1 MIRKVITNDYT
12 AKIISVILALIV
24 WVQVFNDKNPLE
36 RRIFAVDVVPKE
48 VSEEIIIVST
58 DPPKVNV
65 TFEGRART
73 LDEIDEESLKAVANL
88 SEAGEGMFTAELSV
102 DAPYGVKIV
111 EINPQLVSFH
121 VDVMSAAD
129 IGVAIE
135 ALGYPHED
143 FEKGEPIP
151 STGTVRV
158 TGPKRLVERVKYVQG
173 IVDISGAREAITSV
187 VKLSARDGAGNEVS
201 GVSIEPNQVHVTVPL
216 NSLPP
221 SKIVPVQAVVGG
233 TPKAGFAV
241 GPVSASPAQVKIRAP
256 EPVLRNIGHI
266 STKPIDVTGKDST
279 FLHQATLD
287 LPQGVTVQDG
297 RVLITVE
304 IVEDITTK
312 TYEGVIVQLESPPV
326 GYAWEIDPAIVDV
339 DITGRSDI
347 LDKIAK
353 DDITVYIDAY
363 GRTEGTA
370 DLVVAYRIRTPE
382 GTDPDML
389 QVDIKPARVKL
400 TLTKR

>member
-1 MIRKVITNDYT
+1 MIRKMLTDDYT

-36 RRIFAVDVVPKE
+36 RRVLAVDVVPE
-48 VSEEIIIVST
+48 NVPQEILIVSS

-65 TFEGRART
+65 VLEGRART
-73 LDEIDEESLKAVANL
+73 LDEIDEERLKAVADL
-88 SEAGEGMFTAELSV
+88 SEAQEGTFSAELSV

-111 EINPQLVSFH
+111 EISPQTAGFH
-121 VDVMSAAD
+121 VDVMSSANVD
-129 IGVAIE
+129 VAIE
-135 ALGYPHED
+135 TLGTPHED
-143 FEKGEPIP
+143 FERGDPIP
-151 STGTVRV
+151 SAGTVRV

-173 IVDISGAREAITSV
+173 SVDVSGAREAITQL
-187 VKLSARDGAGNEVS
+187 VKLSARDSAGNEVP
-201 GVSIEPNQVHVTVPL
+201 GVSLEPNQVHVTVPL

-221 SKIVPVQAVVGG
+221 SKIVPVQAVVAG
-233 TPKAGFAV
+233 TPKTGFAV

-304 IVEDITTK
+304 IVEDITTE

-326 GYAWEIDPAIVDV
+326 GYAWEIDPAIVNV
-339 DITGRSDI
+339 NITGRSDI

-370 DLVVAYRIRTPE
+370 DLVVAYRIKAPE